1 MSRPLVLALLSL
13 IACHEGSAPSSAT
26 EPELMRIVSIGASV
40 TETLFA
46 LGLGDRV
53 VAVDRTSVYPEAT
66 QALPKV
72 GLPGQLS
79 IEGIAA
85 VKPTLILAD
94 GAAHGG
100 PPSAADQ
107 ALGQLE
113 SLGLS
118 VTRLGEAPRSVLA
131 AARRIEAIGRAVHK
145 TEEARAL
152 AARMTREVEEALA
165 RRGPSSP
172 RVLFVYARGHRT
184 LLVSGTDTPAHE
196 LIALAGGQ
204 NAVGA
209 FSDFRPMSAETVIAA
224 KPELI
229 VIPERGLQSLGGLD
243 GLLALPGLMDT
254 PAGKMKRVVAIDDLE
269 LLTFGPRLGEGLAK
283 LIDRLHG
290 GLHGGPRTQTEV
302 VSP

>member
-1 MSRPLVLALLSL
+1 
-13 IACHEGSAPSSAT
+13 
-26 EPELMRIVSIGASV
+26 MRIVSIGASV

-46 LGLGDRV
+46 LGVGDRV

-66 QALPKV
+66 QTLPKV

-79 IEGIAA
+79 VEGIAA

-94 GAAHGG
+94 GVAHGAT
-100 PPSAADQ
+100 PSAANQ

-113 SLGLS
+113 GLGFA
-118 VTRLGEAPRSVLA
+118 VTRLGDAPRSVRA
-131 AARRIEAIGRAVHK
+131 AAQRIEAIGRAVHK
-145 TEEARAL
+145 TSEAKAL
-152 AARMTREVEEALA
+152 AARMTLEVDEALTKRKA
-165 RRGPSSP
+165 AAP

-196 LIALAGGQ
+196 LIMLAGGQ
-204 NAVGA
+204 NAVTA
-209 FSDFRPMSAETVIAA
+209 FSDFKPMSAETVIAA
-224 KPELI
+224 KPDVI

-283 LIDRLHG
+283 LIDGLHG
-290 GLHGGPRTQTEV
+290 DLQGGPRTQKEV
-302 VSP
+302 SSP